1 MEKQAPGSLAKA
13 MTPENQEELPQMT
26 KDEQE
31 DGDKYEIKDLELN
44 NSKEDSKVEDR
55 SYGQDKSQSLESGEN
70 ELVSE

>member
-1 MEKQAPGSLAKA
+1 
-13 MTPENQEELPQMT
+13 MT